1 MAAIQAGARAAAIGS
16 AAVMVDSGAPSS
28 SSSSSRPTSARAFLT
43 RKPLSCQGLSS
54 SSSGAGAVSSFFY
67 NALAAK
73 VPQAENG
80 SHGHKGVVTMRS
92 ETAAGGYATALAELA
107 KSTDQLDVI
116 YKDIESFGDILK
128 NPEIHEFLVSPVVL
142 DEKKKSILKT
152 LADDAKFNPFTLNF
166 FYVLIDKKR
175 FNLINDIVRE
185 FSTIYFELT
194 DTQLATVASAVK
206 IEKAQLALI
215 AKKIQ
220 TLSGAKNVR
229 IKNVIDPSLIAGF
242 IVKYGKDGS
251 CFVDMSVK
259 GQLDRLAQ
267 QFEYAEKVGAF

>member
-1 MAAIQAGARAAAIGS
+1 MEAIQAGTRAAVIGCAV
-16 AAVMVDSGAPSS
+16 AAVDSSVASS
-28 SSSSSRPTSARAFLT
+28 SSFRPTTSRAFPA
-43 RKPLSCQGLSS
+43 RKPLSCEGLSLSS
-54 SSSGAGAVSSFFY
+54 SGTLAVSSFCY
-67 NALAAK
+67 NALVPK
-73 VPQAENG
+73 VPQVG
-80 SHGHKGVVTMRS
+80 SGSKGHRGVVTMRS
-92 ETAAGGYATALAELA
+92 ETAAGGYATALVELA
-107 KSTDQLDVI
+107 QSTGNLEAI
-116 YKDIESFGDILK
+116 HKDIESFGDILK
-128 NPEIHEFLVSPVVL
+128 NPEIYEFLVSPVVL

-152 LADDAKFNPFTLNF
+152 LADDAKFHPFTLNF

-175 FNLINDIVRE
+175 FGLINDIVKE
-185 FSTIYFELT
+185 SSTIYYELT

-251 CFVDMSVK
+251 CLVDMSVK

-267 QFEYAEKVGAF
+267 QFEYAEKVGAV